1 MCRQRTALL
10 FVPGDRPDYFDKA
23 AESQADT
30 IIFDLEDAVACSS
43 KEESRVM
50 VEQALEE
57 RSFGSRELSVRINP
71 LSTPWG
77 LKDLEMI
84 RRCPAVNVILLPK
97 AEPGSVKRVSEALE
111 KESFLI
117 LCLIETAIGLQQA
130 YETAK
135 ASTLV
140 DGLMLGA
147 EDLAAELNLE
157 RTAEGT
163 EIQYARQVLV
173 LAANAAGVQ
182 PIDTP
187 FLRIGDLDSL
197 AEDAANARKM
207 GFTAKAALSPR
218 QVPVIRKAF
227 FPDSEEIKKAKIIV
241 EAAEQAELQGRGIV
255 IIDGAMVDQPVV
267 IKARRVLDLAGEG
280 NLNDC

>member
-1 MCRQRTALL
+1 MSRHRMVFL
-10 FVPGDRPDYFDKA
+10 FVPGDRPDYFNKA

-30 IIFDLEDAVACSS
+30 IIFDLEDGVACSG
-43 KEESRVM
+43 KEESRVL
-50 VEQALEE
+50 VEQALQG
-57 RSFGSRELSVRINP
+57 RKFGSRELAIRINP

-84 RRCPAVNVILLPK
+84 RRCSAINVILLPK
-97 AEPGSVKRVSEALE
+97 AEPGSVKKVNEALE
-111 KESFLI
+111 KENISI
-117 LCLIETAIGLQQA
+117 LCLIETAFGLQKA

-135 ASTLV
+135 ASSRV
-140 DGLMLGA
+140 NGLMLGA

-157 RTAEGT
+157 RTVEGT
-163 EIQYARQVLV
+163 EIQFARQVLV

-187 FLRIGDLDSL
+187 FLMVSDLDSL
-197 AEDAANARKM
+197 AEDAKNARKM

-227 FPDSEEIKKAKIIV
+227 LPCLEEVKQAKKIV
-241 EAAEQAELQGRGIV
+241 GAAEQAELRGRGIV
-255 IIDGAMVDQPVV
+255 IVDGAMVDRPVV
-267 IKARRVLDLAGEG
+267 SKARRVIELAGEDDLDG
-280 NLNDC
+280 C

>member
-1 MCRQRTALL
+1 MSRQRTVLL

-30 IIFDLEDAVACSS
+30 IIFDLEDGVACSS
-43 KEESRVM
+43 KEESRVL
-50 VEQALEE
+50 VEQALQD
-57 RSFGSRELSVRINP
+57 RDFGSRELAFRINP

-84 RRCPAVNVILLPK
+84 RRCSAVNAILLPK
-97 AEPGSVKRVSEALE
+97 AEPGSVKKVSEALE
-111 KESFLI
+111 KKNISI
-117 LCLIETAIGLQQA
+117 LCLIETAFGLQQA

-135 ASTLV
+135 ASSRV

-163 EIQYARQVLV
+163 EIQFARQVLV

-187 FLRIGDLDSL
+187 FLKVGDLDSL
-197 AEDAANARKM
+197 AKDAKNARKM

-218 QVPVIRKAF
+218 QVPVIKKAF
-227 FPDSEEIKKAKIIV
+227 LPGLAEVEKAKKIV

-255 IIDGAMVDQPVV
+255 VVDGSMVDQPVV
-267 IKARRVLDLAGEG
+267 SKARRVIELAGEVD
-280 NLNDC
+280 LNDC